1 MIGEASSP
9 SLAWSTRPGIS
20 SGKPSSSPSISRRVG
35 VEQLDAPVELSLAEA
50 RTFDGAIVLLRYA
63 RP

>member
-20 SGKPSSSPSISRRVG
+20 SGKPSPNPSISRRFG

>member
-1 MIGEASSP
+1 
-9 SLAWSTRPGIS
+9 
-20 SGKPSSSPSISRRVG
+20 